1 MNSMDSRC
9 TDLFDMNQRMI
20 YNNDILFNTGF
31 NDFWWVKWWKGE
43 WVAVL
48 LNDGQTESLKG
59 LRGFAVCGEF
69 NDFSEFKPTESEEVA
84 E

>member
-1 MNSMDSRC
+1 MESTDSRQ
-9 TDLFDMNQRMI
+9 TGIADMNQRMI

-48 LNDGQTESLKG
+48 INDGQTEPLKG
-59 LRGFAVCGEF
+59 LIGFSVCGELNNF
-69 NDFSEFKPTESEEVA
+69 EEFRPKGSEV
-84 E
+84 